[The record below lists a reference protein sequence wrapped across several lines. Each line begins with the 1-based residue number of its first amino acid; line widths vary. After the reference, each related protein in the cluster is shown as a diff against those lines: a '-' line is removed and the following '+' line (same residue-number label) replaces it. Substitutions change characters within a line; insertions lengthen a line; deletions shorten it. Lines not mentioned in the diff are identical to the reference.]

1 MPIRRLTYQR
11 NDYYFRPWVTDVD
24 LLIESENVMNNIRNR
39 IGDNE

>member
-11 NDYYFRPWVTDVD
+11 NDYYFQPWVTDTD

-39 IGDNE
+39 VGEN